1 MNQGKWKKKDYKVSW
16 NQQRTKRQRR
26 TEKLRSPD
34 MAQLGFQYVFKKK
47 KKEFTTATHF
57 KSLGWITAQCSYKEE
72 QNTL

>member
-1 MNQGKWKKKDYKVSW
+1 
-16 NQQRTKRQRR
+16 
-26 TEKLRSPD
+26 